1 MKFSDIQRLL
11 QDLGTEP
18 TRSLGQNFLHDQN
31 LARWIVD
38 SLGIQPG
45 DHIVEIGPG
54 LGALTEYLAAN
65 DIRLTLIEKDG
76 RLAAYLKDKFQ
87 SVRTTVFHCDA
98 LDFDLRELWGHG
110 PVKVVGNLPYYVST
124 PLIAKFTSPLSPAS
138 RLVFTLQLE
147 LARRLNAR
155 PKTKDFGAMTVCVNR
170 RWKATFLRKLPA
182 SVFFPAPKVDSAVIS
197 LDRRPTPDVC
207 PLDDSIFDALVRKG
221 FSERRKQLRNT
232 IPECKEEWPAIV
244 AKLHVPETVR
254 AEELSLAQW
263 ESLAGFCFPASA
275 QSGMELFDVVDD
287 QDLVLRAEPRDTV
300 HVNNLLHRAVHMIL
314 LNSKN
319 HVLLQKRSI
328 WKDRNPGLWDSSA
341 AGHVDSGETY
351 REAALREL
359 REELGIPS
367 PPLKR
372 IGKLMPCRQT
382 GWEFI
387 EVYTGVHEGEVFPA
401 SLEVETA
408 AFFPR
413 DQVFDW
419 AARCPEDFS
428 PVFLLCLEL
437 LSKPAGQSIPP
448 A

>member
-1 MKFSDIQRLL
+1 
-11 QDLGTEP
+11 
-18 TRSLGQNFLHDQN
+18 
-31 LARWIVD
+31 
-38 SLGIQPG
+38 
-45 DHIVEIGPG
+45 
-54 LGALTEYLAAN
+54 
-65 DIRLTLIEKDG
+65 
-76 RLAAYLKDKFQ
+76 
-87 SVRTTVFHCDA
+87 
-98 LDFDLRELWGHG
+98 
-110 PVKVVGNLPYYVST
+110 
-124 PLIAKFTSPLSPAS
+124 
-138 RLVFTLQLE
+138 
-147 LARRLNAR
+147 
-155 PKTKDFGAMTVCVNR
+155 
-170 RWKATFLRKLPA
+170 
-182 SVFFPAPKVDSAVIS
+182 
-197 LDRRPTPDVC
+197 
-207 PLDDSIFDALVRKG
+207 
-221 FSERRKQLRNT
+221 
-232 IPECKEEWPAIV
+232 
-244 AKLHVPETVR
+244 
-254 AEELSLAQW
+254 
-263 ESLAGFCFPASA
+263 
-275 QSGMELFDVVDD
+275 LFDVVDD
-287 QDLVLRAEPRDTV
+287 QDVVLRAEPRDTV